1 MMVPL
6 EQKNVE
12 IGISDGINIE
22 ITEGLDEADRIKI
35 WNKTFEESDEDES
48 EDEND

>member
-1 MMVPL
+1 ML
-6 EQKNVE
+6 KNSNFE
-12 IGISDGINIE
+12 NIPSYKSYLNFLNQINI
-22 ITEGLDEADRIKI
+22 DEAKQF